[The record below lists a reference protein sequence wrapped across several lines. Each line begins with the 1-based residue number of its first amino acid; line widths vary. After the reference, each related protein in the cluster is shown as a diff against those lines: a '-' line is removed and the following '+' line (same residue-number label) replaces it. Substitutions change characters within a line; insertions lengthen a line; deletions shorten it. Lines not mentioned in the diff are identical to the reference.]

1 MSLMRKLY
9 YSAGEVA
16 DILGENVTLVRFWAN
31 TFPEFIRPQRNA
43 KGNRMFSEEDVDAF
57 RRIHYL
63 VRVRKMTLE
72 GAARRMKEDG
82 RKVASETKV
91 IESLKTILAR
101 LEDVRNAMDR

>member
-43 KGNRMFSEEDVDAF
+43 KGNRMYSKDDIDMLK
-57 RRIHYL
+57 RIYFL
-63 VRVRKMTLE
+63 VKECGMTLE
-72 GAARRMKEDG
+72 GAAKRLQGETAKIDNTVKVLDSLRRI
-82 RKVASETKV
+82 RS
-91 IESLKTILAR
+91 R
-101 LEDVRNAMDR
+101 LEEIRKGL